1 MSSQR
6 RQKFSNVRYLFT
18 LYFGK
23 VKPVSKSEL
32 RIQYSGLIIFAAQL
46 VSVVTGMAF
55 ILLLTRNM
63 ATNQYGVWS
72 NIFDVTGYFLLFSG
86 FVPFWATRFVAR
98 GEEGAAKTALL
109 ANLTV
114 ALASAA
120 IYIPLAPIIA
130 GSLHIN
136 ETSVYVL
143 ASAQIVTVYAVNTL
157 ESCLRAKKPQAIGY
171 GLLLEEAVK
180 LSLAYLFIVRFHQLF
195 IGAMLSL
202 ILSASFQTLF
212 YMKLLSKDLRQKVQ
226 WSYVR
231 EWLKGSTAILYNA
244 VGGQLANF
252 VFILLIIYG
261 TQSGRADYQAAAT
274 FATIIGYSS
283 SLAFALY
290 PKLLAENSLKEITA
304 SLKTVLMFALP
315 LVAIVIS
322 MSPSLLTVLKISY
335 REAWPLLIVLSIDA
349 LISLIS
355 TFYTNVIYGVERL
368 DEEAKIP
375 LRKLIRS
382 KMFKLL
388 TLPYV
393 QAAITLPTALYIL
406 TQLVNGQAVQ
416 AATYVAIIIMAAHAV
431 MLLLTY
437 LIMGTSVRIVVPWR
451 NIGKYVFAS
460 AVTAVILYVVPHPAT
475 LALTFVTVIVGAAI
489 YAALLLAIDK
499 DARMLVRSIL
509 QEIGLVPKTIG

>member
-1 MSSQR
+1 
-6 RQKFSNVRYLFT
+6 
-18 LYFGK
+18 
-23 VKPVSKSEL
+23 VSKSEL

-46 VSVVTGMAF
+46 ISVVTGMAF

-63 ATNQYGVWS
+63 TTDQYGVWG

-86 FVPFWATRFVAR
+86 FIPFWAIRFVAR
-98 GEEGAAKTALL
+98 GEEGATKTAFV

-114 ALASAA
+114 AIASAA
-120 IYIPLAPIIA
+120 AYIPLAPLIA
-130 GSLHIN
+130 ASLHIT

-143 ASAQIVTVYAVNTL
+143 ASAQLVTVYAVNTL

-171 GLLLEEAVK
+171 GLLFEEVVK
-180 LSLAYLFIVRFHQLF
+180 LSLAYLFIVRLQQLF

-212 YMKLLSKDLRQKVQ
+212 YLKLLSKDLRQKVQ

-231 EWLKGSTAILYNA
+231 EWLKGSAALVYNA

-252 VFILLIIYG
+252 VLILLIIYG
-261 TQSGRADYQAAAT
+261 TQSGRGDYLAATT

-315 LVAIVIS
+315 LVAIIIS

-335 REAWPLLIVLSIDA
+335 REAWPVLIVLSIDA
-349 LISLIS
+349 LISLVS
-355 TFYTNVIYGVERL
+355 TFYTNVLYGVEKL
-368 DEEAKIP
+368 DEEARIP
-375 LRKLIRS
+375 LRKLVKS

-388 TLPYV
+388 TLPYI
-393 QAAITLPTALYIL
+393 QAALTLPTTLYIL
-406 TQLVNGQAVQ
+406 TQFANGQAVR
-416 AATYVAIIIMAAHAV
+416 AATYVAIIIMAAHAI
-431 MLLLTY
+431 MFLLTY
-437 LIMGTSVRIVVPWR
+437 LIMGTSVRIVVPWGS
-451 NIGKYVFAS
+451 IGKYVFAS
-460 AVTAVILYVVPHPAT
+460 SVTAVILYVVPHPAT
-475 LALTFVTVIVGAAI
+475 LALTFITVAVGAAI

-509 QEIGLVPKTIG
+509 QEIGLVPKAIG

>member
-1 MSSQR
+1 MS
-6 RQKFSNVRYLFT
+6 KN
-18 LYFGK
+18 
-23 VKPVSKSEL
+23 EL

-46 VSVVTGMAF
+46 ISVVTGMAF

-63 ATNQYGVWS
+63 TTDQYGIWA
-72 NIFDVTGYFLLFSG
+72 NISDVTGYFLLFSG
-86 FVPFWATRFVAR
+86 FIPFWATRFVAR
-98 GEEGAAKTALL
+98 GEEGAIRTAFL

-114 ALASAA
+114 AIASAA
-120 IYIPLAPIIA
+120 MYIPLAPIIA
-130 GSLHIN
+130 ASLHIT
-136 ETSVYVL
+136 ETGVYVL
-143 ASAQIVTVYAVNTL
+143 ASAQIITVYAVNTL

-171 GLLLEEAVK
+171 GLLLEEIVK
-180 LSLAYLFIVRFHQLF
+180 LSLAYLLIVMFHQLF

-212 YMKLLSKDLRQKVQ
+212 YMRLLSRDLRQKVQ

-244 VGGQLANF
+244 VGAQLANF

-283 SLAFALY
+283 SLAYALY

-335 REAWPLLIVLSIDA
+335 LAAWPILIVLSIDA

-375 LRKLIRS
+375 LRKLVRS
-382 KMFKLL
+382 RMFKLL

-406 TQLVNGQAVQ
+406 TQYVNGQAVQ
-416 AATYVAIIIMAAHAV
+416 AATYVAILIMAAHAV
-431 MLLLTY
+431 MFLLTY
-437 LIMGTSVRIVVPWR
+437 LIMGDFVTIVVPWKS
-451 NIGKYVFAS
+451 IGKYVSVS
-460 AVTAVILYVVPHPAT
+460 AVTAVIMYVLPHPVT
-475 LALTFVTVIVGAAI
+475 LALTFATVVAGAAV
-489 YAALLLAIDK
+489 YAALLLAIDE

-509 QEIGLVPKTIG
+509 REIGLVPKQ

>member
-1 MSSQR
+1 M
-6 RQKFSNVRYLFT
+6 
-18 LYFGK
+18 
-23 VKPVSKSEL
+23 SKSEL

-46 VSVVTGMAF
+46 ISVVTGMAF
-55 ILLLTRNM
+55 ILLLTRSMN
-63 ATNQYGVWS
+63 TNQYGIWA
-72 NIFDVTGYFLLFSG
+72 NISDVTAYFLLFSG
-86 FVPFWATRFVAR
+86 FIPFWATRFVAR
-98 GEEGAAKTALL
+98 GEEGATKTAFL
-109 ANLTV
+109 ANLTI
-114 ALASAA
+114 AITSAA

-130 GSLHIN
+130 GSLHIT
-136 ETSVYVL
+136 ETGVYIL
-143 ASAQIVTVYAVNTL
+143 ASAQIITVYAINAL
-157 ESCLRAKKPQAIGY
+157 ESCLRAKKPQATGY
-171 GLLLEEAVK
+171 GLLLEEVVK
-180 LSLAYLFIVRFHQLF
+180 LSLAYLLIVEFHQLF

-202 ILSASFQTLF
+202 ILSASVQTLF
-212 YMKLLSKDLRQKVQ
+212 YVKLLSKDMRQKVQ
-226 WSYVR
+226 WNYVR

-244 VGGQLANF
+244 VGAQLANF

-261 TQSGRADYQAAAT
+261 TQTGRADYQAAAT

-283 SLAFALY
+283 SLAYALY
-290 PKLLAENSLKEITA
+290 PKLLAENSLKEVTA

-335 REAWPLLIVLSIDA
+335 REAWPILIVLSIDA

-375 LRKLIRS
+375 LRKLVRS

-416 AATYVAIIIMAAHAV
+416 AATYVAILIMAAHTV
-431 MLLLTY
+431 MFLLTY
-437 LIMGTSVRIVVPWR
+437 LIMGNSVRIVVPWEG
-451 NIGKYVFAS
+451 IGKYVFAS
-460 AVTAVILYVVPHPAT
+460 AVTAFFLYVLPHPAT
-475 LALTFVTVIVGAAI
+475 LALTFATVIVGAAV
-489 YAALLLAIDK
+489 YAALVFAIDK

-509 QEIGLVPKTIG
+509 REIGLTRAH